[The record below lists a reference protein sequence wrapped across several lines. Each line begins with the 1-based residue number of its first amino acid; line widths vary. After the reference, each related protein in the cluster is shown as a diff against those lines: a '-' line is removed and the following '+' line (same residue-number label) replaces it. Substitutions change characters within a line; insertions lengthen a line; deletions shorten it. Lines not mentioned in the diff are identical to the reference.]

1 MTAPLHHGSPDAQ
14 SWIGQLIGNYR
25 LVRLLGEGG
34 MGMVFEAVHDGVGG
48 KAAVKILR
56 PEISMQA
63 NLAARFFNEARA
75 ANAIQH
81 PGIVRVFDCGYTQN
95 RAAYLTM
102 EFLAGESLRSRLDRA
117 RKLSLTDTVRLGRQI
132 ASALVASHRTGIVH
146 RDLKPDN
153 VMLVA
158 DPELPDGERV
168 KVLDFGIAKMAENL
182 GGRPNATDSNMV
194 MGTPLYMS
202 PEQCKGAKLVTD
214 RADVYSLGIMMYQ
227 MLAGRPPF
235 IAEAAGELLIMQVT
249 EPVPPLDGFVP
260 GTEPSF
266 VHLIHS
272 MLAKESTTRP
282 SMDAVMAALQQ
293 IEKRAL
299 AAQSADQDST
309 QRLSPVQLR
318 SSIVPTPKQASGD
331 RALAVH
337 SSLNGSS
344 AEVDPPPPKFHN
356 STVTDAAS
364 EATSGKR
371 RTRRRSVALVSVL
384 GVALAGSLLIYRA
397 TRPQPKPIAVS
408 QETVNPPGPV
418 TVQTVVKTQERMPP
432 MPTPPS
438 PPAES
443 KEGSIPKNEWPK
455 GKQDQSPPLRP
466 LRPPIVPIPKSD
478 PHLLEA
484 RKFFEAR
491 KYNEAMFEAQLCGP
505 GKETRFQCNLI
516 RGRAACRLD
525 NRTDAQAVIN
535 DLLQSQRLDK
545 DKAIKKIEREC
556 SLKSLGFA
564 EELLRKQEFQQA
576 KKLARTNESAD
587 PERAWKIIGRVAC
600 ILRDGPSVLEALAKL
615 LPYPASGSEVREEC
629 RLNHVDIHNRP

>member
-1 MTAPLHHGSPDAQ
+1 MTSPLHHGLPDAQ

-48 KAAVKILR
+48 KAAIKILR

-102 EFLAGESLRSRLDRA
+102 EFLAGESLRSRLERA
-117 RKLSLTDTVRLGRQI
+117 IRLPVPDVTRIGRQI

-182 GGRPNATDSNMV
+182 GGRPNATDSNVV
-194 MGTPLYMS
+194 MGTPAYMS

-260 GTEPSF
+260 GTEPSL

-344 AEVDPPPPKFHN
+344 AGVDPPPPKFHN

-397 TRPQPKPIAVS
+397 TRPPTKQIAVS

-418 TVQTVVKTQERMPP
+418 TVQTVVKTQEFVPP
-432 MPTPPS
+432 PPTPPT

-443 KEGSIPKNEWPK
+443 KPPTTPKKAAPPAI
-455 GKQDQSPPLRP
+455 QVQSPATGNNP
-466 LRPPIVPIPKSD
+466 D
-478 PHLLEA
+478 PHLQVA
-484 RKFFEAR
+484 RKYFEAR
-491 KYNEAMFEAQLCGP
+491 KYNEAMYEAQLCGP
-505 GKETRFQCNLI
+505 GKEARFQCNLI

-535 DLLQSQRLDK
+535 EFNQSQRLDK

-587 PERAWKIIGRVAC
+587 PERAWKIIGRAAC
-600 ILRDGPSVLEALAKL
+600 ILRDGPSVLEALVKL
-615 LPYPASGSEVREEC
+615 LPYPASGAEVREEC

>member
-1 MTAPLHHGSPDAQ
+1 MTSPLHHGLPDAQ

-48 KAAVKILR
+48 KAAIKILR

-102 EFLAGESLRSRLDRA
+102 EFLAGESLRSRLERA
-117 RKLSLTDTVRLGRQI
+117 IRLPVPDVTRIGRQI

-182 GGRPNATDSNMV
+182 GGRPNATDSNVV
-194 MGTPLYMS
+194 MGTPAYMS

-260 GTEPSF
+260 GTEPSL

-318 SSIVPTPKQASGD
+318 SSIVPTPKQAAGD

-344 AEVDPPPPKFHN
+344 AGVDPPPPKFHN

-397 TRPQPKPIAVS
+397 TRPPTKTIAVS

-418 TVQTVVKTQERMPP
+418 TVQTVVKTQELVPP
-432 MPTPPS
+432 PPT

-443 KEGSIPKNEWPK
+443 KPPTTPKKAAPPAI
-455 GKQDQSPPLRP
+455 QVQSPATGNNP
-466 LRPPIVPIPKSD
+466 D
-478 PHLLEA
+478 PHLQAA
-484 RKFFEAR
+484 RKYFEVR
-491 KYNEAMFEAQLCGP
+491 KYNEAMYEAQLCGP
-505 GKETRFQCNLI
+505 GKEARFQCNLI

-525 NRTDAQAVIN
+525 NRADAQAVIN
-535 DLLQSQRLDK
+535 EFNQSQRLDK

-587 PERAWKIIGRVAC
+587 PERAWKIIGRAAC
-600 ILRDGPSVLEALAKL
+600 ILRDGPSVLEALVKL
-615 LPYPASGSEVREEC
+615 LPYPASGAEVREEC

>member
-1 MTAPLHHGSPDAQ
+1 MTSPLHHGLPDAQ
-14 SWIGQLIGNYR
+14 SWIGQMIGNYR

-48 KAAVKILR
+48 KAAIKILR

-102 EFLAGESLRSRLDRA
+102 EFLAGESLRSRLERA
-117 RKLSLTDTVRLGRQI
+117 IRLPVPDATRIGRQI
-132 ASALVASHRTGIVH
+132 SSALVASHRTGIVH

-182 GGRPNATDSNMV
+182 GGRPNATDSNVV
-194 MGTPLYMS
+194 MGTPAYMS

-235 IAEAAGELLIMQVT
+235 MAEAAGELLIMQVT

-260 GTEPSF
+260 ETEPSL

-282 SMDAVMAALQQ
+282 SMDAIMAALQQ

-299 AAQSADQDST
+299 AAQSTDQDST

-344 AEVDPPPPKFHN
+344 AGVDPPPPKFHN

-364 EATSGKR
+364 EATRGKR
-371 RTRRRSVALVSVL
+371 RTRKRSVALVSLL

-418 TVQTVVKTQERMPP
+418 TVQTVVKTQELVPP
-432 MPTPPS
+432 PPTPPT
-438 PPAES
+438 PPAEAKKAS
-443 KEGSIPKNEWPK
+443 TPKNDSSN
-455 GKQDQSPPLRP
+455 GKQDQSPPP
-466 LRPPIVPIPKSD
+466 KPPIVPIPKSD

-491 KYNEAMFEAQLCGP
+491 KYIEAMYEAQLCGP

-535 DLLQSQRLDK
+535 EFNQSQRLDK

-587 PERAWKIIGRVAC
+587 PERAWKIIGRAAC
-600 ILRDGPSVLEALAKL
+600 ILRDGPSVLEALVKL
-615 LPYPASGSEVREEC
+615 LPYPASGAEVREEC
-629 RLNHVDIHNRP
+629 RLNHVDIHSKP

>member
-117 RKLSLTDTVRLGRQI
+117 RKLSLADTVRLGRQI
-132 ASALVASHRTGIVH
+132 VSALVASHRTGIVH

-299 AAQSADQDST
+299 AAQSADQDAT

-344 AEVDPPPPKFHN
+344 AEADPPPPKFHN

-371 RTRRRSVALVSVL
+371 RTRKRSVALVSVL

-397 TRPQPKPIAVS
+397 TRPPTKPIALS

-418 TVQTVVKTQERMPP
+418 TIQTVVKTQELGPP
-432 MPTPPS
+432 PPTPS
-438 PPAES
+438 PPPPTES
-443 KEGSIPKNEWPK
+443 KKASIPKNDSPN
-455 GKQDQSPPLRP
+455 GKQDQSPPP
-466 LRPPIVPIPKSD
+466 KPPIVPIPKSD

-516 RGRAACRLD
+516 RGRAACQLD

-535 DLLQSQRLDK
+535 EFNQSQRLDK

-556 SLKSLGFA
+556 ALKSLGFA
-564 EELLRKQEFQQA
+564 EELLQKQEFQQA
-576 KKLARTNESAD
+576 KKLARTNEYAD
-587 PERAWKIIGRVAC
+587 PERAWKIVGRAAC

-615 LPYPASGSEVREEC
+615 SSYPASGAEVGEEC
-629 RLNHVDIHNRP
+629 RRNHVDIHNRP

>member
-1 MTAPLHHGSPDAQ
+1 
-14 SWIGQLIGNYR
+14 
-25 LVRLLGEGG
+25 
-34 MGMVFEAVHDGVGG
+34 
-48 KAAVKILR
+48 
-56 PEISMQA
+56 
-63 NLAARFFNEARA
+63 
-75 ANAIQH
+75 
-81 PGIVRVFDCGYTQN
+81 
-95 RAAYLTM
+95 
-102 EFLAGESLRSRLDRA
+102 
-117 RKLSLTDTVRLGRQI
+117 
-132 ASALVASHRTGIVH
+132 
-146 RDLKPDN
+146 
-153 VMLVA
+153 MLVA

-260 GTEPSF
+260 GTEPSL

-299 AAQSADQDST
+299 AAQSADQDAT

-344 AEVDPPPPKFHN
+344 AEADPPPLKFHN

-371 RTRRRSVALVSVL
+371 RTRKRSVALVSVL

-397 TRPQPKPIAVS
+397 TRPPTKTIAVS

-418 TVQTVVKTQERMPP
+418 TVETVVKTQELGPSP
-432 MPTPPS
+432 PTPPTS
-438 PPAES
+438 PAES
-443 KEGSIPKNEWPK
+443 KKASTPKNDSSN
-455 GKQDQSPPLRP
+455 GKQDQSPPP
-466 LRPPIVPIPKSD
+466 KPPIVPIPKSD

-491 KYNEAMFEAQLCGP
+491 KYIEAMYEAQLCGP

-535 DLLQSQRLDK
+535 EFNQSQRLDK

-587 PERAWKIIGRVAC
+587 PERAWKIIGRAAC
-600 ILRDGPSVLEALAKL
+600 ILRDGPSVLEALVKL
-615 LPYPASGSEVREEC
+615 SPYPASNAEVREEC

>member
-1 MTAPLHHGSPDAQ
+1 MTSPLHHGLPDAQ

-48 KAAVKILR
+48 KAAIKILR

-102 EFLAGESLRSRLDRA
+102 EFLAGESLRSRLERA
-117 RKLSLTDTVRLGRQI
+117 IRLPVPDVTRIGRQI

-182 GGRPNATDSNMV
+182 GGRPNATDSNVV
-194 MGTPLYMS
+194 MGTPAYMS

-260 GTEPSF
+260 GTEPSL

-344 AEVDPPPPKFHN
+344 AGVDPPPPKFHN

-364 EATSGKR
+364 EATRGKR
-371 RTRRRSVALVSVL
+371 RTRRRSVAVASLL
-384 GVALAGSLLIYRA
+384 GVALVTAVLIHRTTSVPTKKIA
-397 TRPQPKPIAVS
+397 ASQANVRSPAPSPVRTSVEKQNTAPPPTSPAHPQELESGPTPEK
-408 QETVNPPGPV
+408 ETPPE
-418 TVQTVVKTQERMPP
+418 KQERDPP
-432 MPTPPS
+432 VL
-438 PPAES
+438 
-443 KEGSIPKNEWPK
+443 
-455 GKQDQSPPLRP
+455 KQT
-466 LRPPIVPIPKSD
+466 D
-478 PHLLEA
+478 PHLLTA
-484 RKFFEAR
+484 RKHFEAKR
-491 KYNEAMFEAQLCGP
+491 FVEAIYESRLCGP
-505 GKETRFQCNLI
+505 GKEARFQCTLL
-516 RGRAACRLD
+516 RGKAACRSKNRLD
-525 NRTDAQAVIN
+525 SQKAIEWIE
-535 DLLQSQRLDK
+535 QSQRADR
-545 DKAIKKIEREC
+545 DKAIAQIKREC
-556 SLKSLGFA
+556 ALDSIDYA
-564 EELLRKQEFQQA
+564 EKLLQKQDY
-576 KKLARTNESAD
+576 ARARSIVRANESAD
-587 PERAWKIIGRVAC
+587 PERAWRIEGKASCFLADRPAVI
-600 ILRDGPSVLEALAKL
+600 EALAKL
-615 LPYPASGSEVREEC
+615 VPYPASKAQVFMAC
-629 RLNHVDIHNRP
+629 RHNDIDIYSLP

>member
-1 MTAPLHHGSPDAQ
+1 MTSPLHHGLPDAQ
-14 SWIGQLIGNYR
+14 SWIGQMIGNYR

-48 KAAVKILR
+48 KAAIKILR

-102 EFLAGESLRSRLDRA
+102 EFLAGESLRSRLERA
-117 RKLSLTDTVRLGRQI
+117 IRLPVPDATRIGRQI
-132 ASALVASHRTGIVH
+132 SSALVASHRTGIVH

-260 GTEPSF
+260 GTEPSL

-282 SMDAVMAALQQ
+282 SMDAIMAALQQ

-299 AAQSADQDST
+299 AAQSTDQDST

-344 AEVDPPPPKFHN
+344 AGVDPPPPKFHN

-397 TRPQPKPIAVS
+397 TRPPTKTIAVS

-418 TVQTVVKTQERMPP
+418 TVQTVVKTQELVRPP
-432 MPTPPS
+432 PTPPT

-443 KEGSIPKNEWPK
+443 KKASTPKNDSSN
-455 GKQDQSPPLRP
+455 GKQDQSPPP
-466 LRPPIVPIPKSD
+466 KPPIVPIPKSD

-491 KYNEAMFEAQLCGP
+491 KYIEAMYEAQLCGP

-535 DLLQSQRLDK
+535 EFNQSQRLDK

-587 PERAWKIIGRVAC
+587 PERAWKIIGRAAC
-600 ILRDGPSVLEALAKL
+600 ILRDGPSVLEALVKL
-615 LPYPASGSEVREEC
+615 LPYPASGAEVREEC
-629 RLNHVDIHNRP
+629 RLNHVDIHSKP